1 MVEGSAYRSK
11 KVRDAFAVGVER
23 FPGLEPIRRNSLAL
37 LGREEA
43 NEGRRDANKDA
54 VTVAKHGPVGRFI

>member
-11 KVRDAFAVGVER
+11 KVRDAFVVGVER
-23 FPGLEPIRRNSLAL
+23 FPGLEPVRRNSLAL

-54 VTVAKHGPVGRFI
+54 DTVAKHRPVGSFI